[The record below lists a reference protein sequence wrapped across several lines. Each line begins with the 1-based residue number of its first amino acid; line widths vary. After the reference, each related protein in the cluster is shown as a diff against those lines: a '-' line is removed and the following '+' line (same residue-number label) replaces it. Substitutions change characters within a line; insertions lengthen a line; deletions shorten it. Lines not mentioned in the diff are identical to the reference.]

1 MLPPTVEEFL
11 SAHDFSPRTV
21 RAFRCDLR
29 KFVDWYT
36 RANRERFDVQR
47 VTVRDIADFRSHL
60 QQVRRQSVATV
71 NRALVAVR
79 RFLSHALN
87 AGQISSN
94 PAKAV
99 KELRR
104 VPSAPSGLT
113 TAQVR
118 KIFREIE
125 IRQDRK
131 AAALIGLMLHAGLRA
146 SDVVGLEVED
156 ITIGPR
162 SGQLV
167 CREGKGNKQR
177 TVPLS
182 IESRRVLVAYLESR
196 PPCELDKAFLGE
208 RGPLTYSGLR
218 AICSKYSAIT
228 GVTFT
233 AHLLRH
239 TFARRF
245 LEQTSNDLV
254 ALAQILGHESLN
266 TTAIYTRRSQEAL
279 HESIDGLRYE

>member
-1 MLPPTVEEFL
+1 VMLPPTVEEFL

-21 RAFRCDLR
+21 KAFRCDLR
-29 KFVDWYT
+29 KFVDWFM
-36 RANRERFDVQR
+36 RANNERFELNR

-71 NRALVAVR
+71 NRALVCVR
-79 RFLSHALN
+79 RFLSHAVN
-87 AGQISSN
+87 AGEIDRN
-94 PAKAV
+94 PAKTI

-104 VPSAPSGLT
+104 MPTTPSGLN
-113 TAQVR
+113 TAEVR
-118 KIFREIE
+118 RILREIE

-131 AAALIGLMLHAGLRA
+131 AAAIIGLMIHAGLRA
-146 SDVVGLEVED
+146 SEVVGLELED

-182 IESRRVLVAYLESR
+182 VEARRVLTGYLESR
-196 PPCELDKAFLGE
+196 PSLDSPKVFLGE
-208 RGPLTYSGLR
+208 RGPLAYSGLR

-228 GVTFT
+228 GVFFT
-233 AHLLRH
+233 AHKLRH

-245 LEQTSNDLV
+245 PRTNRQR
-254 ALAQILGHESLN
+254 LGRPR
-266 TTAIYTRRSQEAL
+266 ADPRS
-279 HESIDGLRYE
+279 